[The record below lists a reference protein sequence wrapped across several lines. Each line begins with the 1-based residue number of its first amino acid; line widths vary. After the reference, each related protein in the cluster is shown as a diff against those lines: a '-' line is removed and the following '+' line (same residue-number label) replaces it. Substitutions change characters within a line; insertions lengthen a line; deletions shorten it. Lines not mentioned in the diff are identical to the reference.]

1 MKTHNY
7 ITRSAILVLIV
18 SLFFSAFVGDQAT
31 AADPRSPHAA
41 APSQAPA
48 RLVIRRNP
56 NLGFNVIVRLWIDGQ
71 PAASIGYGHTYEG
84 FPGARPPCFSGAG
97 ESQSAVAHTLA
108 TAFGCAKRP
117 DLRLHSSDRWI
128 RKFDSGRPVWLPATR
143 SVIQRIAWHAN
154 K

>member
-7 ITRSAILVLIV
+7 TTRSVILLLVV

-48 RLVIRRNP
+48 RLVIRRMP

-71 PAASIGYGHTYEG
+71 PAATLGYGHTYHG
-84 FPGARPPCFSGAG
+84 FLTPGRHVL
-97 ESQSAVAHTLA
+97 AVLA
-108 TAFGCAKRP
+108 TPRSRSPIPWEMHLNVQSVQAYINK
-117 DLRLHSSDRWI
+117 
-128 RKFDSGRPVWLPATR
+128 ATR
-143 SVIQRIAWHAN
+143 VT
-154 K
+154 